1 MFETIAEPCRTR
13 YVPGTEFL
21 VIVERLMPE
30 LPEVE
35 TVRQGLIPVLEGRTI
50 ARATA
55 YRPDLRFPLPKNL
68 SEAVSGSTVI
78 GIERRAKYLLMR
90 LSGDMILLSH
100 LGMSGR
106 YRVYTDPAPAL
117 EAHDHVEFVTDHG
130 VTIRYMDPRRGGF
143 IDLFSVADALTHKLL
158 AGLGPEPLSNAFDG
172 PELGKRLGDRR
183 TSIKA
188 ALLDQRVVA
197 GVGNIYACEALYR
210 AGISPKRMAKTV
222 KGGRADKL
230 ALSVRNVLNE
240 AIAAGGSSLRD
251 HRQTSGE
258 LGYFQ
263 HNFAVYGRAGEPC
276 RGCDG
281 ANVVKQIVQT
291 GRSTFYCSTCQ
302 R

>member
-1 MFETIAEPCRTR
+1 
-13 YVPGTEFL
+13 
-21 VIVERLMPE
+21 MPE

-35 TVRQGLIPVLEGRTI
+35 TVRRGLLPVLEGRTI
-50 ARATA
+50 TKAAA
-55 YRPDLRFPLPKNL
+55 YRPDLRFPLPAKLVENL
-68 SEAVSGSTVI
+68 TGRTVI

-90 LSGDMILLSH
+90 LSGGVGGDMILLSH

-106 YRVYTDPAPAL
+106 YRVYESDPPEL
-117 EAHDHVEFVTDHG
+117 EAHDHVELVTDQG
-130 VTIRYMDPRRGGF
+130 AVIRYNDPRRFGF
-143 IDLFSVADALTHKLL
+143 IDLFSVAEAETHKLL

-172 PELGKRLGDRR
+172 AELAKRLGDRR

-197 GVGNIYACEALYR
+197 GVGNIYACEALFR
-210 AGISPKRMAKTV
+210 SGISPKRMAKTV
-222 KGGRADKL
+222 KGGRAEKL
-230 ALSVRNVLNE
+230 ADAVRNVLNE
-240 AIAAGGSSLRD
+240 AIAVGGSSLRD

-281 ANVVKQIVQT
+281 AGVVKQIVQT
-291 GRSTFYCSTCQ
+291 GRSTFYCSRCQ

>member
-1 MFETIAEPCRTR
+1 
-13 YVPGTEFL
+13 
-21 VIVERLMPE
+21 MPE

-35 TVRQGLIPVLEGRTI
+35 TVRRGLLPVLEGKTI

-68 SEAVSGSTVI
+68 GEILSGQTVV
-78 GIERRAKYLLMR
+78 GIERRAKYLLLR
-90 LSGDMILLSH
+90 LSSDMILLSH

-106 YRVYTDPAPAL
+106 YRIYGNPAPAL
-117 EAHDHVEFVTDHG
+117 ETHDHVEFVTDQG
-130 VTIRYMDPRRGGF
+130 MTIRYNDPRRFGF
-143 IDLFSVADALTHKLL
+143 IDLFSVADAENHKLL

-172 PELGKRLGDRR
+172 AVLAERLGDRR

-197 GVGNIYACEALYR
+197 GVGNIYACEALFR

-230 ALSVRNVLNE
+230 AMSVRNVLNE

-276 RGCDG
+276 RGCAG
-281 ANVVKQIVQT
+281 ASVVKQIVQT

>member
-1 MFETIAEPCRTR
+1 
-13 YVPGTEFL
+13 
-21 VIVERLMPE
+21 
-30 LPEVE
+30 
-35 TVRQGLIPVLEGRTI
+35 
-50 ARATA
+50 
-55 YRPDLRFPLPKNL
+55 
-68 SEAVSGSTVI
+68 
-78 GIERRAKYLLMR
+78 MR

-117 EAHDHVEFVTDHG
+117 EAHDHVEFVTDQG
-130 VTIRYMDPRRGGF
+130 VTIRYNDPRRFGF

>member
-1 MFETIAEPCRTR
+1 
-13 YVPGTEFL
+13 
-21 VIVERLMPE
+21 MPE

-35 TVRQGLIPVLEGRTI
+35 TVRRGLLPVLEGRTI
-50 ARATA
+50 VRATA
-55 YRPDLRFPLPKNL
+55 YRPDLRFPLPKDL
-68 SEAVSGSTVI
+68 ADAVSGCTVI

-90 LSGDMILLSH
+90 LSNNRGGDMILLSH

-106 YRVYTDPAPAL
+106 YRVYSGPPPAL
-117 EAHDHVEFVTDHG
+117 EAHDHVEFVTDQG
-130 VTIRYMDPRRGGF
+130 VTVRYNDPRRFGF
-143 IDLFSVADALTHKLL
+143 IDLFSVADAETHKFL
-158 AGLGPEPLSNAFDG
+158 AGLGPEPLSNVFDG
-172 PELGKRLGDRR
+172 SELAKRLGDRR

-230 ALSVRNVLNE
+230 AVSVRNVLNE

-276 RGCDG
+276 GGCDG
-281 ANVVKQIVQT
+281 EGVVKQIVQA
-291 GRSTFYCSTCQ
+291 GRSTFYCSRCQ

>member
-1 MFETIAEPCRTR
+1 
-13 YVPGTEFL
+13 
-21 VIVERLMPE
+21 MPE

-35 TVRQGLIPVLEGRTI
+35 TVRRGLLPVLEGRTI
-50 ARATA
+50 TRATA
-55 YRPDLRFPLPKNL
+55 YRPDLRFPLPKDL
-68 SEAVSGSTVI
+68 GKAVSGRTVI
-78 GIERRAKYLLMR
+78 GIERRAKYLLLR

-106 YRVYTDPAPAL
+106 YRVYSDPPPAL
-117 EAHDHVEFVTDHG
+117 EKHDHVEFITDQG
-130 VTIRYMDPRRGGF
+130 TTIRYNDPRRFGF
-143 IDLFSVADALTHKLL
+143 IDLFSVTEAETHKLL
-158 AGLGPEPLSNAFDG
+158 ADLGPEPLSNAFDG
-172 PELGKRLGDRR
+172 PELAKRLGDRR

-197 GVGNIYACEALYR
+197 GVGNIYACEALFR

-222 KGGRADKL
+222 KGGRAEKL
-230 ALSVRNVLNE
+230 ATSVRNVLNE

-276 RGCDG
+276 QGCGGAGDG
-281 ANVVKQIVQT
+281 NGVVKQIVQT
-291 GRSTFYCSTCQ
+291 GRSTFYCSICQ

>member
-117 EAHDHVEFVTDHG
+117 EAHDHVEFVTDQG
-130 VTIRYMDPRRGGF
+130 VTIRYNDPRRFGF

-263 HNFAVYGRAGEPC
+263 HNFAVYGRAGEKCP
-276 RGCDG
+276 GCDCDDG
-281 ANVVKQIVQT
+281 IRQMVQG
-291 GRSTFYCSTCQ
+291 GRSTFYCAKRQ

>member
-1 MFETIAEPCRTR
+1 
-13 YVPGTEFL
+13 
-21 VIVERLMPE
+21 MPE

-55 YRPDLRFPLPKNL
+55 YRPDLRFPLPKDL
-68 SEAVSGSTVI
+68 GEVVSGRTVV
-78 GIERRAKYLLMR
+78 GIERRAKYLLLR

-117 EAHDHVEFVTDHG
+117 EAHDHVEFVTDQG
-130 VTIRYMDPRRGGF
+130 VTIRYNDPRRFGF
-143 IDLFSVADALTHKLL
+143 IDLFSVSEAATHKLL
-158 AGLGPEPLSNAFDG
+158 ANLGPEPLSNAFDG
-172 PELGKRLGDRR
+172 PELANRLGDRR

-197 GVGNIYACEALYR
+197 GVGNIYACEALFR

-230 ALSVRNVLNE
+230 ATSVRNVLNE

-281 ANVVKQIVQT
+281 AGDVKQIVQT
-291 GRSTFYCSTCQ
+291 GRSTFYCSKCQ

>member
-1 MFETIAEPCRTR
+1 
-13 YVPGTEFL
+13 
-21 VIVERLMPE
+21 MPE

-35 TVRQGLIPVLEGRTI
+35 TVRRGLLPVLEGRTI
-50 ARATA
+50 VRASA
-55 YRPDLRFPLPKNL
+55 YRPDLRFPLPKDL
-68 SEAVSGSTVI
+68 GDVVSGKTVI

-90 LSGDMILLSH
+90 LGDETGEDMILLSH

-106 YRVYTDPAPAL
+106 YRVYEKGAPEL
-117 EAHDHVEFVTDHG
+117 EAHDHLEFVTDQG
-130 VTIRYMDPRRGGF
+130 VTIRYNDPRRFGF
-143 IDLFSVADALTHKLL
+143 IDLFSVTEAETHKLL

-172 PELGKRLGDRR
+172 SELAKRLGDRR

-197 GVGNIYACEALYR
+197 GVGNIYACEALFR
-210 AGISPKRMAKTV
+210 AGISPKRIAKTV

-230 ALSVRNVLNE
+230 ATSVRNVLNE
-240 AIAAGGSSLRD
+240 AIAVGGSSLRD

-281 ANVVKQIVQT
+281 AGSVKQITQT
-291 GRSTFYCSTCQ
+291 GRSTFYCSRCQ

>member
-100 LGMSGR
+100 LGMSGG
-106 YRVYTDPAPAL
+106 YRVYSDPAPAL
-117 EAHDHVEFVTDHG
+117 EAHDHVEFVTDQG
-130 VTIRYMDPRRGGF
+130 VTIRYNDPRRFGF